1 MREAAVAAAVR
12 RLMALSQLYT
22 GLTHTAWFP
31 RQNGS
36 MKTRH
41 ATILAMVI
49 GTASLFACGNYQS
62 IRTADAPALA
72 ASSSDTL
79 QADAAIKRLRALG
92 PEGLEALL
100 AAHAGALANPAPLDP
115 QLRHVIDVVAGQR
128 DAHAS
133 RLFWHTDLEQA
144 KAEAGKLGRPIL
156 SLRLLGRLDEEFSCA
171 NSRYFRIALYPNAEI
186 NEVLRNEF
194 VLHWQSVRPVPRITI
209 DYGDGRKLERTITGN
224 SAHYVLA
231 PDGQPI
237 EALPGLFGPKA
248 FARKLREAA
257 QLNRDYLAAESA
269 ARKTVVRTYHA
280 QQLEISLNDWT
291 RDLQRVR
298 GSAASGDKVTR
309 VALLAQTAP
318 EDWKAI
324 AQLHRDDA
332 RLDQSSKTLMR
343 LKNPAPAAAEAGRIA
358 VSKAMVED
366 PMLRAMR
373 EFEWTMAE
381 DSVRN
386 QYALHTQ
393 IHDWFAQDA
402 PQTRTL
408 ARLNEHVYANL
419 FLMPSWDPWLGLRP
433 QNGYSGLEA
442 DGAAL
447 PTLGLIK

>member
-1 MREAAVAAAVR
+1 
-12 RLMALSQLYT
+12 
-22 GLTHTAWFP
+22 
-31 RQNGS
+31 
-36 MKTRH
+36 MKMH
-41 ATILAMVI
+41 ATILAMVV

-62 IRTADAPALA
+62 MRTPDALAIA
-72 ASSSDTL
+72 ASSSDTR
-79 QADAAIKRLRALG
+79 QAEVAIKQLRALG
-92 PEGLEALL
+92 PAGLEALL
-100 AAHAGALANPAPLDP
+100 TGHAGALANHTQQLDP
-115 QLRHVIDVVAGQR
+115 KLRHAIDVVAGQR

-144 KAEAGKLGRPIL
+144 KAEAQKLGRPIL

-237 EALPGLFGPKA
+237 EALPGLFGPTA
-248 FARKLREAA
+248 FARKLRGAA
-257 QLNRDYLAAESA
+257 QLNREYLAAESA
-269 ARKTVVRTYHA
+269 GRKDVLGGYHA
-280 QQLEISLNDWT
+280 QQLEMSLNDWR

-298 GSAASGDKVTR
+298 GSAASGDKLTR
-309 VALLAQTAP
+309 ATLVAQTTP
-318 EDWKAI
+318 EDWKKI

-332 RLDQSSKTLMR
+332 RLDQGSKTLMR
-343 LKNPAPAAAEAGRIA
+343 LKNPVPAAADAGRIA
-358 VSKAMVED
+358 VSKALVED

-373 EFEWTMAE
+373 EFEWAMGE

-386 QYALHTQ
+386 EYALHTQ
-393 IHDWFAQDA
+393 IHEWFAQDA
-402 PQTRTL
+402 PQTR
-408 ARLNEHVYANL
+408 AMAQLNEHVYANL

-433 QNGYSGLEA
+433 QNAYSGLEA
-442 DGAAL
+442 DGATL
-447 PTLGLIK
+447 PAVGLVR

>member
-1 MREAAVAAAVR
+1 
-12 RLMALSQLYT
+12 
-22 GLTHTAWFP
+22 
-31 RQNGS
+31 

-62 IRTADAPALA
+62 IRTPDALALA
-72 ASSSDTL
+72 ANSSDTL
-79 QADAAIKRLRALG
+79 QAEVAIKQLRALG
-92 PEGLEALL
+92 PEGLEGLL
-100 AAHAGALANPAPLDP
+100 AAHAGALANATQLDP
-115 QLRHVIDVVAGQR
+115 KLRHAIDVVAGQR

-144 KAEAGKLGRPIL
+144 KSEAQKLGRPIL

-171 NSRYFRIALYPNAEI
+171 NSRYFRIALYPNSEI
-186 NEVLRNEF
+186 NEVLRNQF
-194 VLHWQSVRPVPRITI
+194 VLHWQSVRPVPRVTI

-231 PDGQPI
+231 PDGEPV

-248 FARKLREAA
+248 FARKLRAAA
-257 QLNRDYLAAESA
+257 QLNRDYLAAEGA
-269 ARKTVVRTYHA
+269 KRKALVRTYHA
-280 QQLEISLNDWT
+280 QQLEMSLNDWT

-298 GSAASGDKVTR
+298 GSAVSGDKVTR
-309 VALLAQTAP
+309 ATLLAQTTP

-332 RLDQSSKTLMR
+332 RLDQGSKTLMR

-373 EFEWTMAE
+373 EFEWAMAE

-393 IHDWFAQDA
+393 IHEWFAQDA
-402 PQTRTL
+402 PQTK
-408 ARLNEHVYANL
+408 AVAQLNEHVYANL

-433 QNGYSGLEA
+433 PNAYSGLEA

-447 PTLGLIK
+447 PTVGLVR